1 MDISPKTLKQFI
13 RFQQNGITESIV
25 YERLAS
31 IDKNESNR
39 KILKQISL
47 EEKAYYF
54 VLKNHTG
61 IDV

>member
-39 KILKQISL
+39 KILKQTSL
-47 EEKAYYF
+47 EEKAHYF